1 MIQDTA
7 KPLDIQFQK
16 RLLPNL
22 ITNIFYFI
30 LNLVVGLAL
39 IPYFVDSLGYAAYG
53 LIPLATSITSYVTM
67 IIDAVNIPVSRYLSI
82 SLQKGDH
89 NQANVTY
96 NTVLIGTLGIIIA
109 LIPVAVIVAWAAPY
123 FFNIG
128 DSAILDVFLLFLLVM
143 GSVLIRAWGSN
154 FMATLFAYNRLDFRN
169 YVNIANT
176 GLQIGIIVLL
186 FTIIT
191 PSLVSVGSAY
201 FLAAVFS
208 LVLSIILSK
217 KTAVYLRLKPSEY
230 SGSLFREIIGVS
242 LWSLLDKFGGILNGT
257 IALLVAN
264 RVLGEVLA
272 SDYSVSLSVYTGL
285 IAVGGLVTSL
295 FAPKVYSYI
304 SANDMTGL
312 LSFCKSAIKCSG
324 LVIALPIAGICLYI
338 PEILTIW
345 MGAEY
350 TYLTPLV
357 WIVILPSLFWI
368 AVSPIG
374 SFGIGLLKVRGP
386 AFSALF
392 TGCLNVVLSILLP
405 TVFNMGV
412 YGIALASFIAV
423 WLHAGVICPIYY
435 AYVTKIPWY
444 TYTLQIH
451 KTLVYLAAILLLGG
465 VVITFIQPSSIL
477 MVILGAIVISLLY
490 IFLFPRLFLTKSEK
504 RLVLDCVPKFV
515 PKRLVRWIL

>member
-1 MIQDTA
+1 MISDSA

-16 RLLPNL
+16 RFLPNL

-30 LNLVVGLAL
+30 LNLGVGLAL

-82 SLQKGDH
+82 ALQKGDH
-89 NQANVTY
+89 KQANITY

-109 LIPVAVIVAWAAPY
+109 LIPVAVIVAWCAPY

-128 DSAILDVFLLFLLVM
+128 DSAVADVFLLFLLVM
-143 GSVLIRAWGSN
+143 GSVLVRAWGSN
-154 FMATLFAYNRLDFRN
+154 FMATLFAYNRLDLRN
-169 YVNIANT
+169 YVNIVYT
-176 GLQIGIIVLL
+176 GLQIGLIVLL
-186 FTIIT
+186 FTILT
-191 PSLVSVGSAY
+191 PSLVSVGVAY
-201 FLAAVFS
+201 FFAAVAS
-208 LVLSIILSK
+208 LVFSIVLSK
-217 KTAVYLRLKPSEY
+217 KTAVYLRLRLSDY
-230 SGSLFREIIGVS
+230 SGSLFKEIIGVS

-272 SDYSVSLSVYTGL
+272 SDYSIALTVYSGL
-285 IAVGGLVTSL
+285 IAVGGLITSL

-304 SANDMTGL
+304 SVSDMKGL
-312 LSFCKSAIKCSG
+312 LSFCMSAIKCSG
-324 LVIALPIAGICLYI
+324 IVIALPIAVICLFT
-338 PEILTIW
+338 PDILTVW

-357 WIVILPSLFWI
+357 WIVVLPSLFWI

-386 AFSALF
+386 AFSAVF
-392 TGCLNVVLSILLP
+392 TGCLNVVLSIILP

-412 YGIALASFIAV
+412 YGIALSSFIAV

-435 AYVTKIPWY
+435 AYVTQIPWY

-451 KTLVYLAAILLLGG
+451 KSLLYLSTILVIGWVVVSLLK
-465 VVITFIQPSSIL
+465 PSSII
-477 MVILGAIVISLLY
+477 MVVLTMGLISLLY
-490 IFLFPRLFLTKSEK
+490 LFLFPRVFLTASEK
-504 RLVLDCVPKFV
+504 RMVLDCLPKFI
-515 PKRLVRWIL
+515 PKSLVRWIL